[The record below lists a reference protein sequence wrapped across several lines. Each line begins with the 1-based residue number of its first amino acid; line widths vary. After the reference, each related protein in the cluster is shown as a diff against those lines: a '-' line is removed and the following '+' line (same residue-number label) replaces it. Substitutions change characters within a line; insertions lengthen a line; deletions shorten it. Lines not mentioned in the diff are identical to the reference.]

1 MQDFNFEDF
10 QMEHERLLET
20 INGQWLDETMNTS
33 LWLSQGCYW
42 SGKCE
47 VTGKIWK
54 FYPSCVH
61 ISLSDM
67 ARCENI
73 ILDNLP
79 YGFKHLKPKDQILI
93 VRDNEMTEE
102 YKTPIGASV
111 RQNYNCG
118 IVYFVS
124 SRLILCA
131 RKTTR
136 RSQLMSGTLTLMT

>member
-33 LWLSQGCYW
+33 LWLNQGCYW

-47 VTGKIWK
+47 VTGKIVNIQPMK
-54 FYPSCVH
+54 L
-61 ISLSDM
+61 ISTSDM

-73 ILDNLP
+73 ILENLP

-118 IVYFVS
+118 IVYLFFY
-124 SRLILCA
+124 RLILCA